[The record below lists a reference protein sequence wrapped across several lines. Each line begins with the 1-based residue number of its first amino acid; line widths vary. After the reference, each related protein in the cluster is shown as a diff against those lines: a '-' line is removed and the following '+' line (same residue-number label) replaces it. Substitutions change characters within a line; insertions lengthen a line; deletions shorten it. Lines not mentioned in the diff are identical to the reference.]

1 MKNNRK
7 NFLTMKKLFLI
18 ITVIFTTMSSSFA
31 EDEKVPVVI
40 NKEEQT
46 SNNNKNTWNRAPMRI
61 PVDVY
66 YNTENRV
73 IKGEGS
79 ETIDAE
85 VYIYNK
91 YEELVDYSSTI
102 NAEFQ
107 LTMPGEYTILIQSES
122 WYAEAV
128 VNAD

>member
-1 MKNNRK
+1 
-7 NFLTMKKLFLI
+7 MKKLFLI
-18 ITVIFTTMSSSFA
+18 ITVTFTTVFSSFA
-31 EDEKVPVVI
+31 EDERVPVTI
-40 NKEEQT
+40 HKEDC
-46 SNNNKNTWNRAPMRI
+46 NTKKMTPDRAPMRI

-66 YNTENRV
+66 YNIENRV
-73 IKGEGS
+73 IKVEGS

-85 VYIYNK
+85 VYLYNK

-107 LTMPGEYTILIQSES
+107 LTMPGEYTVLIQSEY

>member
-1 MKNNRK
+1 MKN
-7 NFLTMKKLFLI
+7 LFLI
-18 ITVIFTTMSSSFA
+18 ITVIFTTVFSSFA
-31 EDEKVPVVI
+31 EDERVPVVI

-73 IKGEGS
+73 IKVEGS

-122 WYAEAV
+122 WYAEAI

>member
-1 MKNNRK
+1 
-7 NFLTMKKLFLI
+7 MKKLFLI
-18 ITVIFTTMSSSFA
+18 ITVTFTTVFSSFA
-31 EDEKVPVVI
+31 EDEKVPVTI
-40 NKEEQT
+40 HKGD
-46 SNNNKNTWNRAPMRI
+46 NTTGKITPERTPMRI

-66 YNTENRV
+66 YNIENRV
-73 IKGEGS
+73 IKVEGI

-85 VYIYNK
+85 VYLYNK

-107 LTMPGEYTILIQSES
+107 LTMPGEYTVLIKSEY
-122 WYAEAV
+122 WYAEAI

>member
-31 EDEKVPVVI
+31 KDEKVPVVI

-46 SNNNKNTWNRAPMRI
+46 SNNNNTWNRAPMRI

-73 IKGEGS
+73 IKVEGS

-85 VYIYNK
+85 VYLYNK

-107 LTMPGEYTILIQSES
+107 LTMLGEYTVHIQSEY

>member
-1 MKNNRK
+1 
-7 NFLTMKKLFLI
+7 MKKLFLI
-18 ITVIFTTMSSSFA
+18 ITVIFTTMFSSFA
-31 EDEKVPVVI
+31 EDKKVPVVF
-40 NKEEQT
+40 NNEKQT
-46 SNNNKNTWNRAPMRI
+46 SNKSTWDRAPMRI

-73 IKGEGS
+73 IKVEGS

-85 VYIYNK
+85 VYLYNK

>member
-1 MKNNRK
+1 
-7 NFLTMKKLFLI
+7 MKKLLLTIALFFSVAL
-18 ITVIFTTMSSSFA
+18 MSYA
-31 EDEKVPVVI
+31 EDRVPVTI
-40 NKEEQT
+40 NQKEEPT
-46 SNNNKNTWNRAPMRI
+46 SSENKKWDRAPMRI

-73 IKGEGS
+73 IKVEGS

-85 VYIYNK
+85 VYLYNK

-107 LTMPGEYTILIQSES
+107 LTIPGEYTILIQSEY
-122 WYAEAV
+122 WYAEAI

>member
-1 MKNNRK
+1 
-7 NFLTMKKLFLI
+7 MKKLFLI
-18 ITVIFTTMSSSFA
+18 IAMVFTTTICSFA
-31 EDEKVPVVI
+31 EDEKVLITI
-40 NKEEQT
+40 NKRSET
-46 SNNNKNTWNRAPMRI
+46 PDNSTWERAPMRI

-73 IKGEGS
+73 IKVEGS
-79 ETIDAE
+79 ETIEAE
-85 VYIYNK
+85 IYIYNK

-107 LTMPGEYTILIQSES
+107 LTMPGEYTVHIQSEY

-128 VNAD
+128 VNAY